1 MSSILCK
8 CVIIHEVLNIS
19 TDMFQLRMP
28 LKDCGV
34 IVLGLLTTTS
44 CPRGL
49 ILADSVV
56 GGVTVMRQRELSQGV
71 VDPQCK

>member
-1 MSSILCK
+1 
-8 CVIIHEVLNIS
+8 
-19 TDMFQLRMP
+19 MFQLRMP

-56 GGVTVMRQRELSQGV
+56 GGVTVMRRRELSQGV